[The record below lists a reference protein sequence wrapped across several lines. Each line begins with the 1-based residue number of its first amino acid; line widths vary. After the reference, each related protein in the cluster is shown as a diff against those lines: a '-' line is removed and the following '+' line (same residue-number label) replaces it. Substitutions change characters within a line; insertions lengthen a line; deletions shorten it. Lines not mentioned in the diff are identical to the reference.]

1 MAKRYVSDADSSIAT
16 TAHGGAVLEGDRKV
30 KRGLLG
36 AAAGIFVGTRDTVN
50 HTSSY
55 LDGAGVASTY
65 TRATRYW
72 NNATMA
78 LVTTGVP
85 QGTTGALAAAGFSTP
100 GTQGTRTRYGQTTD
114 GVLGALRGDHRGI
127 TASDYGARQ
136 KALGQ
141 TAQSNERDTVP
152 FPTTF
157 TVATGAGAAGTFDAT
172 PANQANF
179 DCEVIVLRQLDT
191 ERFGA
196 LSEDVDG
203 KNVLTRA
210 RFAADGAAH
219 SVAVGA
225 AFASL
230 GVSVRA
236 RLVST
241 QAAATV
247 GGIFDRVGPW
257 FETRR
262 TVTTHA

>member
-1 MAKRYVSDADSSIAT
+1 MAKRYVSNADAGIAT
-16 TAHGGAVLEGDRKV
+16 TARQGTVLAGDRKV
-30 KRGLLG
+30 KRGILG
-36 AAAGIFVGTRDTVN
+36 AAGAIFAGTRDTVN
-50 HTSSY
+50 HTTSY
-55 LDGAGVASTY
+55 IDGAGVASTY
-65 TRATRYW
+65 TRQTRYW

-85 QGTTGALAAAGFSTP
+85 QGTTGALANAGFSTP
-100 GTQGTRTRYGQTTD
+100 GTQGTRVRGGQS
-114 GVLGALRGDHRGI
+114 GVLGDHRGI
-127 TASDYGARQ
+127 IATDYGARQ

-141 TAQSNERDTVP
+141 TQQSSERDTVP

-157 TVATGAGAAGTFDAT
+157 TVATGAGATGTFDAT

-179 DCEVIVLRQLDT
+179 DCEVVVFRQLDT
-191 ERFGA
+191 ERLGA
-196 LSEDVDG
+196 ASEDVDG
-203 KNVLTRA
+203 KNVIARA